1 MDFLPKEIN
10 DYCTL
15 YTQKE
20 DDVLYRLHR
29 ETHQKILRPRM
40 LSGHLQGQLLTF
52 FSKMIQP
59 EYILEIGTYTG
70 YSAICLA
77 RGLKKGGKLYTIDVN
92 EELEDF
98 ALSFIEKAGLKEC
111 VEMHVGDAT
120 KVVSSLKRKWDL
132 VFIDADKEN
141 YINYYNLVFDSV
153 KKGGFLIFDNV
164 LWSGKVTQKVDLKD
178 RETVT
183 LVDLAKLLQE
193 DERVEN
199 VLLPVRDGLF
209 MVRKK

>member
-77 RGLKKGGKLYTIDVN
+77 RGLKKGGK
-92 EELEDF
+92 
-98 ALSFIEKAGLKEC
+98 
-111 VEMHVGDAT
+111 H
-120 KVVSSLKRKWDL
+120 
-132 VFIDADKEN
+132 
-141 YINYYNLVFDSV
+141 
-153 KKGGFLIFDNV
+153 GG
-164 LWSGKVTQKVDLKD
+164 
-178 RETVT
+178 RE
-183 LVDLAKLLQE
+183 Q
-193 DERVEN
+193 
-199 VLLPVRDGLF
+199 
-209 MVRKK
+209 